1 MPCLPKG
8 LYHKISNIRSSS
20 NNSMRPVSSH
30 SYSNSTNWNRSH
42 EVQKFHYIGMCT
54 ILRNREEQRFKNSIS
69 QVEKKP
75 FVIYIVDRISDEKNV
90 E

>member
-1 MPCLPKG
+1 M
-8 LYHKISNIRSSS
+8 Y
-20 NNSMRPVSSH
+20 
-30 SYSNSTNWNRSH
+30 
-42 EVQKFHYIGMCT
+42 T
-54 ILRNREEQRFKNSIS
+54 ILRNREEQGFKNSIS